1 MNAVLNYIQHKLGE
15 PAELRALLK
24 KHPDFAVVLEQ
35 PQQSIAASSVIKWHE
50 WGSEPFTTYPHR
62 GAGMITGWCYNEGR
76 YSGYRVKRKEFIE
89 FGSCERIETWQCDIQ
104 DVAGLSASKSPLQD
118 FDSLDRMVEA
128 RSREMIEPVTREKLS
143 ENLAWG
149 EIRILNRKN
158 SSDYFARYSWDSRVF
173 LMNDGGSHHFSAAR
187 YISSRLNVPVPLS
200 GQLRIYSIN
209 ENAVISLKRDFEMFV
224 VGWTDAINMA
234 FLEAMK
240 SFCAAY
246 LWQYLPPPYQAKEQR
261 VILLPKSDAR
271 SMKVASVLHQA
282 GFFDLSKHLDKLID
296 RQVKLTRM

>member
-1 MNAVLNYIQHKLGE
+1 MSTVWNYIQHKLGE

-24 KHPDFAVVLEQ
+24 KHPDFAVTLEQ
-35 PQQSIAASSVIKWHE
+35 PPQSIAASSVVKWHE
-50 WGSEPFTTYPHR
+50 WGQPYSGHR
-62 GAGMITGWCYNEGR
+62 FGAGEITGWCYSEGR

-104 DVAGLSASKSPLQD
+104 DVVGLSASKSPLQD
-118 FDSLDRMVEA
+118 FESLDRMVET
-128 RSREMIEPVTREKLS
+128 RSREMIEPITREKLS

-158 SSDYFARYSWDSRVF
+158 SSDYFTRYSWDGRVF

-224 VGWTDAINMA
+224 VGWTDAISMA

-246 LWQYLPPPYQAKEQR
+246 LWQYLPPPYQAQEQR
-261 VILLPKSDAR
+261 VILLPKSDSR

-296 RQVKLTRM
+296 RQVELSNI

>member
-24 KHPDFAVVLEQ
+24 KYSGFAATLEQ
-35 PQQSIAASSVIKWHE
+35 PPQSIAASSVVKWHE
-50 WGSEPFTTYPHR
+50 WGQSYSGHR
-62 GAGMITGWCYNEGR
+62 FGAGEITGWCYSEGR

-104 DVAGLSASKSPLQD
+104 DVVGLSASKSPLQD
-118 FDSLDRMVEA
+118 FESLDRMVET
-128 RSREMIEPVTREKLS
+128 RSREMIEPITREKLS

-158 SSDYFARYSWDSRVF
+158 SSDYFTRYSWDGRVF

-187 YISSRLNVPVPLS
+187 YISSRLHVPVPLRAR
-200 GQLRIYSIN
+200 LYIYEVN
-209 ENAVISLKRDFEMFV
+209 ENAVAGLKRDFEMFV
-224 VGWTDAINMA
+224 VGWTVATTNA
-234 FLEAMK
+234 FYEAMK
-240 SFCAAY
+240 NFRAGY
-246 LWQYLPPPYQAKEQR
+246 LWKRLPPPYEDKEQC
-261 VILLPKSDAR
+261 VIFLPKSDAR
-271 SMKVASVLHQA
+271 SMKIASVLHQA

-296 RQVKLTRM
+296 RQVKLTCM